1 VPPAPGR
8 FSTTNCWPVDSLI
21 AFTTARVSTSLTPAG
36 GHGTTT
42 LTGLAGYDCADTA
55 PAISQKRIPSKCR

>member
-21 AFTTARVSTSLTPAG
+21 ACAIARVITSLTPAG

-42 LTGLAGYDCADTA
+42 LTGFAGYD
-55 PAISQKRIPSKCR
+55 